1 MRSIAEIKNSIAR
14 AFISNEVLQQ
24 AYGFESNDEFKEI
37 FSKVSLENILLDIVS
52 VSIWSLEKLFALH
65 KSEVSEIIREQ
76 KPHTLRWYRNKAR
89 DFQYGFSLLPNN
101 DVFDNTNA
109 TDAEIEESKI
119 IKYAAVVESEV
130 DRRLIVKIATETGG
144 ELTPITPA
152 QEESF
157 GAYMQEIKD
166 AGVRLSIVNYLPDA
180 LEFAIRIFRDPMV
193 IDANGV
199 SILTGKKPV
208 EEAIQR
214 YLKELPF
221 NGELIIQELGNA
233 LEIVEGVRIVQID
246 SVLTSWL
253 PDSGIGGAQREQ
265 EPTYIDV
272 RYVPVSGYFK
282 VNNYN
287 GITYVV

>member
-1 MRSIAEIKNSIAR
+1 MRSIAEIKNNIAR
-14 AFISNEVLQQ
+14 AFIGNEVLQQ
-24 AYGFESNDEFKEI
+24 AYDFNSNDEFKEI

-52 VSIWSLEKLFALH
+52 VSIWSLEKIFSLH
-65 KSEVSEIIREQ
+65 KSEVSEIIREL

-89 DFQYGFSLLPNN
+89 DFQYGFSLLTDN
-101 DVFDNTNA
+101 DVFDNDNA

-119 IKYAAVVESEV
+119 IKYAAVVESES
-130 DRRLIVKIATETGG
+130 DTRIIVKIATETGN
-144 ELTPITPA
+144 ELTPITPE
-152 QEESF
+152 QEEGF
-157 GAYMQEIKD
+157 EAYMQEIKD
-166 AGVRLSIVNYLPDA
+166 AGVRLSIINYLPDT
-180 LEFAIRIFRDPMV
+180 LDFSIRIFRDPMV
-193 IDANGV
+193 IDSNGV

-221 NGELIIQELGNA
+221 NGELVIQELGNA
-233 LEIVEGVRIVQID
+233 LEVVEGVRIVQID

-253 PDSGIGGAQREQ
+253 PASGGGSAQREQ

-272 RYVPVSGYFK
+272 KYVPVSGYFK
-282 VNNYN
+282 VNDFN